1 MMLEKNGVHIAAVSY
16 DSKEILAAF
25 AQKHSIGFPLLSDK
39 GSETIRKFG
48 IFNSN
53 MAPDL
58 RAYGVPHPVEYLV
71 GADRTV
77 VNKYFVPNYQ
87 HRVTG
92 SAVALR
98 EFGTVESDAPT
109 VTLESGALAVQIGLP
124 SAKAFAGQE
133 VSFFAHFAL
142 QPGWHI
148 YGTPVPA
155 GYTATSV
162 TFEGPSVM
170 RQKLELPA
178 AELLDIPA
186 LCETLPVYSGSFRGI
201 GTLLLKH
208 PLPEGRLVL
217 QGRLACQQCSDTV
230 CEPPETMSFELA
242 LTLEPFMISERDKKL
257 FRETEPNHMMRDKVI
272 TGAYEVSDISRLQ
285 R

>member
-16 DSKEILAAF
+16 DSQEILAAF
-25 AQKHSIGFPLLSDK
+25 AQRHSIKYPLLSDK

-71 GADRTV
+71 SADGTV
-77 VNKYFVPNYQ
+77 IKKYFVPNYQ

-98 EFGTVESDAPT
+98 EFGTVATGAPT

-124 SAKAFAGQE
+124 LAKVFAGQE
-133 VSFFAHFAL
+133 ISFFADFAL
-142 QPGWHI
+142 QPEWHI
-148 YGTPVPA
+148 YGTAVPE
-155 GYTATSV
+155 GYTKTSI
-162 TFEGPSVM
+162 TFESPNVV

-178 AELLDIPA
+178 AEMLDIPA
-186 LCETLPVYSGSFRGI
+186 LGETLPVYSGSFRGI

-208 PLPEGRLVL
+208 PLPEGPLLL

-242 LTLEPFMISERDKKL
+242 LTSEPFMTSERDKKL
-257 FRETEPNHMMRDKVI
+257 LEKQNRT
-272 TGAYEVSDISRLQ
+272 T
-285 R
+285 